1 MHRGARVNFSKCT
14 PNGPSTLTSA
24 SLVCILLRMKGIV
37 PRVIPEMLIYA
48 LFRNQIIDEGGRPKI
63 QVEYK
68 AEKKTFFAEEVC
80 VSSQI
85 LQSFAIPQL
94 YFVKRRR
101 RPLVTVVL
109 NLTSMQLTAVKYVT

>member
-48 LFRNQIIDEGGRPKI
+48 LFRNQIINEGGRPKI

-68 AEKKTFFAEEVC
+68 AETKTFFAEEVC